1 MRVAITGATGMVG
14 SSVTRT
20 LAADPGVAEVVGL
33 ARRVPDT
40 PVDGVTWR
48 RADMR
53 HDDLAEAF
61 RGVDAV
67 VHLAWMIHPAWSATA
82 TWAANVGGA
91 ERVLRAAA
99 DARVGV
105 LAYASSLGAYA
116 PGPPD
121 RGPVDESWPTTG
133 IPSLPYGR
141 EKAALEAM
149 CARLAGER
157 PEMRVV
163 RLRAGFVM
171 HHDNA
176 ARMRRVMLGPLLP
189 KAATSERLPAI
200 PWVPELIAQG
210 VHAGDFADA
219 FRRAQ
224 AGDARGAYNI
234 VDETVMDARTLGRL
248 LGARPVRTPFN
259 LARAAVAASFHARAQ
274 PTHPGWIDL
283 LREAPLLR
291 AERAR
296 RELGWRP
303 RVPAEAA
310 LADLLGGLSQ
320 AAGGPTPPLDAA
332 GRRHEV
338 AGGIGADPP

>member
-1 MRVAITGATGMVG
+1 MRVVITGATGMVG

-20 LAADPGVAEVVGL
+20 LAADPAVGEVVGL
-33 ARRVPDT
+33 ARRVPD
-40 PVDGVTWR
+40 VRLDNVTWR

-53 HDDLAEAF
+53 HDDLADAF
-61 RGVDAV
+61 RGADAV

-99 DARVGV
+99 RARVGV

-116 PGPPD
+116 PGPLD

-189 KAATSERLPAI
+189 RTATSSRLPAI
-200 PWVPELIAQG
+200 PWVPELKAQG

-219 FRRAQ
+219 FRRAL
-224 AGDARGAYNI
+224 ASDARGAYNV

-248 LGARPVRTPFN
+248 LDARPVRTPFN
-259 LARAAVAASFHARAQ
+259 LARAAVAASFRARAQ

-283 LREAPLLR
+283 LREAPLLT
-291 AERAR
+291 ADRAR
-296 RELGWRP
+296 RELGWHP
-303 RVPAEAA
+303 QVPAEAA
-310 LADLLGGLSQ
+310 LAELLGGLSEG
-320 AAGGPTPPLDAA
+320 AGGPTPPLDAG
-332 GRRHEV
+332 GRRHEI
-338 AGGIGADPP
+338 AGGVGADPP